1 MRLRS
6 LRLLVASSLLAAS
19 LAGAATRPHY
29 GGTLRVVMRGGA
41 GSLDPADTTQG
52 DSLTNWNLSR
62 LMFDTLVFV
71 DDRGN
76 PQPGLATSW
85 QADPGNLRWRLN
97 LRRGV
102 TFQGGSPMSPYT
114 VAASLRA
121 ANPSWRVF
129 PADDA
134 VVIELDS
141 PSPDLPAE
149 LALARNSIVLRD
161 GKGLGTG
168 PFFATQSVP
177 GKKLVLAARDDYW
190 QGRAYVDSIEI
201 DLGAGFREQMISLD
215 LGKADVV
222 EIAPDQARRAT
233 GGGRHTESSAPM
245 ELVALVFAR
254 DPQSAEESRQREAL
268 ALSIDRGLLNTVLL
282 QGGGE
287 PAGSLLPNWMTGYA
301 FLFPSD
307 SDPAKAR
314 QSAKDVGQAI
324 SWTLSYDTSDS
335 LARVIAERIVLNA
348 RDSGLSLQLKPG
360 STADARLV
368 RLPLAS
374 LAPNVALKRLA
385 AGLGLSQPKFAN
397 QSAESLYWTEKALLQ
412 SQRVIPLLHLR
423 FAFGRNAAVKNWTL
437 ERDGS
442 WRLDAVWLGAE
453 KP

>member
-1 MRLRS
+1 
-6 LRLLVASSLLAAS
+6 
-19 LAGAATRPHY
+19 
-29 GGTLRVVMRGGA
+29 
-41 GSLDPADTTQG
+41 
-52 DSLTNWNLSR
+52 
-62 LMFDTLVFV
+62 
-71 DDRGN
+71 
-76 PQPGLATSW
+76 
-85 QADPGNLRWRLN
+85 
-97 LRRGV
+97 
-102 TFQGGSPMSPYT
+102 
-114 VAASLRA
+114 
-121 ANPSWRVF
+121 
-129 PADDA
+129 
-134 VVIELDS
+134 
-141 PSPDLPAE
+141 
-149 LALARNSIVLRD
+149 
-161 GKGLGTG
+161 
-168 PFFATQSVP
+168 
-177 GKKLVLAARDDYW
+177 
-190 QGRAYVDSIEI
+190 
-201 DLGAGFREQMISLD
+201 
-215 LGKADVV
+215 
-222 EIAPDQARRAT
+222 
-233 GGGRHTESSAPM
+233 M

-268 ALSIDRGLLNTVLL
+268 ALSIARGLLNTVLL

-423 FAFGRNAAVKNWTL
+423 FAFGRNATVKNWTL
-437 ERDGS
+437 QRDGS